1 MPQKA
6 ELVEEKPKNV
16 EVQGAFKYL
25 GNPVR
30 VKEDA
35 IPIQGKGQYLDDVE
49 LPGTLYMAYTL
60 SPYGHAK
67 IKKIDTTKCME
78 LPGVYY
84 VLTGEE
90 LKEKM
95 SPFMQIAAPPS
106 GNLKDYPLAVDK
118 VRYYGEPVAA
128 VVASNAYVAEDAAEL
143 VEVEYEPLPVVTDA
157 EDALKE
163 SAPVLH
169 DSVGNNLVW
178 RGIWDLGDAKK
189 ALEEADYV
197 VEDTVKNHRYAAV
210 PLETSGVLATYDQ
223 SVDTITVYSVNQMPM
238 FSLPIICGALRMPT
252 SKFRMILPPNVGG
265 AFGGKI
271 INFTHMTV
279 VAYLARLLKAP
290 VKYVENRSENIMSG
304 THNNERT
311 FHVKLAVKKNGRVT
325 GAYMSAFDNCGAY
338 PRYEPAGAVI
348 WAQVVPGIY
357 DVQNVYVDFTQVTT
371 NKGPTGPVRGYSRAQ
386 HNFMWERMMNRVAQK
401 LNMDPAEVRRVNLIK
416 AEQMPY
422 EGPSKTIYDGGD
434 YHKAFDTLLETI
446 EYKKW
451 RERQKEG
458 RSKGKLIG
466 IGLSAVIDSGAN
478 NFAQVKIINKDFPA
492 SGSMEVGLVM
502 IDQFGSIVARTGTS
516 DQGQSHATTFGQIV
530 AEVFNTDPEKIVFQ
544 QGFDSI
550 SNVWAA
556 FSGAYASRSAVMAGT
571 ALYYAARR
579 LKEKVL
585 TIAAH
590 SMGELESDLEVKE
603 GEVVSMKTDK
613 KMPLGDVATIAWLDV
628 LKLPEE
634 MEPGLVSYAVYKPDF
649 TYNMPDENKGINNT
663 LTYSYAIH
671 GTVVEVD
678 PETYEMKILKHG
690 VVSDP
695 GFMINP
701 MVVEGQEMGATL
713 HGISA
718 ALMENLVYDDDGILL
733 TSNFWDYLVAGPKHM
748 PDIDMKTIV
757 TKSTSSVLG
766 VRGVGEGGGGPI
778 GSIVNAVE
786 DALQPLGIKLL
797 SSTLSA
803 NELYSKVSEK
813 RGE

>member
-6 ELVEEKPKNV
+6 ELVEESTKGGSPSSY
-16 EVQGAFKYL
+16 KYM
-25 GNPVR
+25 GTPVR
-30 VKEDA
+30 VKEDL

-49 LPGTLYMAYTL
+49 LPGTLYLAYHL

-67 IKKIDTTKCME
+67 IKSINTEKCLE
-78 LPGVYY
+78 LPGVRY

-90 LKEKM
+90 LKKHT
-95 SPFMQIAAPPS
+95 SPYMQIAPPPS
-106 GNLKDYPLAVDK
+106 GNLEDYPLAVDR

-128 VVASNAYVAEDAAEL
+128 IVASDPYIAEDAAEL
-143 VEVEYEPLPVVTDA
+143 VEVEYEQLPVVLDA
-157 EDALKE
+157 EEALKKD
-163 SAPVLH
+163 APVLH
-169 DSVGNNLVW
+169 PSSGSNLVW
-178 RGIWDLGDAKK
+178 KGVWNLGDAEK
-189 ALEEADYV
+189 ALKEADYV
-197 VEDTVKNHRYAAV
+197 VEDTVKTHRYAAV

-223 SVDTITVYSVNQMPM
+223 SVDVITVYSVNQMPM

-271 INFTHMTV
+271 INFTHITV
-279 VAYLARLLKAP
+279 VAYLSRLLKAP
-290 VKYVENRSENIMSG
+290 VKYLENRSENIMFG

-311 FHVKLAVKKNGRVT
+311 FHVKLAVKKDGRVT
-325 GAYMSAFDNCGAY
+325 GAYMTAFDNCGAY

-357 DVQNVYVDFTQVTT
+357 DVQNVYVEFNQSTT
-371 NKGPTGPVRGYSRAQ
+371 NKGPTGPVRGYSRVQ

-401 LNMDPAEVRRVNLIK
+401 LNMDPAEVRRINLIK
-416 AEQMPY
+416 KEQMPY
-422 EGPSKTIYDGGD
+422 KGPSYTIYDGGD

-451 RERQKEG
+451 REIQKET
-458 RSKGKLIG
+458 RPKGKLIG
-466 IGLSAVIDSGAN
+466 VGLSAVIDSGAN
-478 NFAQVKIINKDFPA
+478 NFAQVKIINKNFPA

-502 IDQFGSIVARTGTS
+502 IDQFGGIVARTGTS

-530 AEVFNTDPEKIVFQ
+530 AEVFNTDPENVVFQ
-544 QGFDSI
+544 QGFDSV

-571 ALYYAARR
+571 ALYYAALR
-579 LKEKVL
+579 LREKIL

-590 SMGELESDLEVKE
+590 AMGEKESDLEVKDSA
-603 GEVVSMKTDK
+603 VVSMKTDK
-613 KMPLGDVATIAWLDV
+613 KMPLGDIATLAWLDV
-628 LKLPEE
+628 NKLPED
-634 MEPGLVSYAVYKPDF
+634 MEPGLISYAVYKPDF
-649 TYNMPDENKGINNT
+649 TYNMPDEKNRVNNT

-678 PETYEMKILKHG
+678 PETFEMKILKHG

-701 MVVEGQEMGATL
+701 LVVEGQEMGATL

-718 ALMENLVYDDDGILL
+718 ALMENLVYDEDGILL
-733 TSNFWDYLVAGPKHM
+733 TSNFWDYLVAGAKHM
-748 PDIDMKTIV
+748 PDIDLKTVV
-757 TKSTSSVLG
+757 TRSTSSVLG

-786 DALQPLGIKLL
+786 DALQPLGVKLL
-797 SSTLSA
+797 SSSLSA
-803 NELYSKVSEK
+803 NEIYRLSQNKEVK
-813 RGE
+813 K